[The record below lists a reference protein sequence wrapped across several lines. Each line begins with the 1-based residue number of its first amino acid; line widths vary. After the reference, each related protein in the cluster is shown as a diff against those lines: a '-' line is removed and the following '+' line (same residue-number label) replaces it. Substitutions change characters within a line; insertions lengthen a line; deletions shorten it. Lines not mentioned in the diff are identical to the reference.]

1 MFLSVCILVNAS
13 CLTIYLSFIYK
24 ILSRYFELVFQS
36 SAAVSVSGSSLLGS
50 HSHRF
55 HISTLIQGLQHSPQQ
70 SWQCIM
76 SGGKVGYLHDSKTRD
91 SAIEARG
98 VSQTTATSP
107 IDNDSQSIKDV
118 YNNSD
123 VSHHEASEEQPLRE
137 SATVTASEMSS
148 DDSAASVWW
157 RNELD
162 RLETIERF
170 CNSFQKIS
178 PSVFSEFIPVTVC
191 FSVVGKF
198 FFLSIQPRASLLK
211 LPLADSTR
219 VHSTLGTTSA
229 ASSETNAT
237 LQVRSLL
244 S

>member
-1 MFLSVCILVNAS
+1 MFLVFLSVCILVNAS

-107 IDNDSQSIKDV
+107 IDNG
-118 YNNSD
+118 
-123 VSHHEASEEQPLRE
+123 SHRH
-137 SATVTASEMSS
+137 
-148 DDSAASVWW
+148 
-157 RNELD
+157 
-162 RLETIERF
+162 TIG
-170 CNSFQKIS
+170 
-178 PSVFSEFIPVTVC
+178 IPVY
-191 FSVVGKF
+191 KF
-198 FFLSIQPRASLLK
+198 FSNIFRYFLITKPRI
-211 LPLADSTR
+211 
-219 VHSTLGTTSA
+219 
-229 ASSETNAT
+229 
-237 LQVRSLL
+237 
-244 S
+244 